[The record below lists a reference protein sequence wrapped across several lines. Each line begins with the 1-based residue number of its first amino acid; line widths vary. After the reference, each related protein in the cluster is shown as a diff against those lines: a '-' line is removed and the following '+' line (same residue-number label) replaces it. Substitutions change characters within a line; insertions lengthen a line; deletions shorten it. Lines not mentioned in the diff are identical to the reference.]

1 MVIETRSPQ
10 LRLCVSVL
18 HLWVE
23 SNRESMGG
31 EKWLLEGCEESG
43 VMRI

>member
-1 MVIETRSPQ
+1 MVIETPSPQ

-18 HLWVE
+18 HVWVA

-31 EKWLLEGCEESG
+31 EEYLLEGCVESG